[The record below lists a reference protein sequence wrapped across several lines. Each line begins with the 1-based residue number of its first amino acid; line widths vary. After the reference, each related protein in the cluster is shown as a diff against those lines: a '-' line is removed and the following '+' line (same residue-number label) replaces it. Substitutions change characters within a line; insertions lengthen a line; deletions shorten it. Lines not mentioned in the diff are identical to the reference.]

1 MSNTIWISG
10 SRGYV
15 GSYLTSYL
23 RDSGYEVRG
32 LSNLASND
40 GAIISAD
47 FSDRSQIKKVLRK
60 YGAPETFIHLGWKN
74 VYEVND
80 ECHIGSNVTNSINLI
95 DEFYAFGTKR
105 IMLVGTVSEYGGK
118 EGLLRECDK
127 DGEPENNYV
136 SGKLAVGKYGLK
148 AATQLNRIFIHIR
161 LFNTY
166 GSGQSNNSL
175 INQLFACSLTN
186 EQMKLSPCSQFRDYI
201 HVTEAIEGI
210 KRLSSVTE
218 SGIVNLGTGSFIQL
232 KEFVKLFWK
241 ELGSDPSRLI
251 FGAHEIPSYEQNQ
264 PKQFSDQ
271 SKIERLTGWSP
282 KLSIEEGVKLTV
294 NQWKN
299 NIDSNF

>member
-1 MSNTIWISG
+1 
-10 SRGYV
+10 
-15 GSYLTSYL
+15 
-23 RDSGYEVRG
+23 
-32 LSNLASND
+32 
-40 GAIISAD
+40 
-47 FSDRSQIKKVLRK
+47 
-60 YGAPETFIHLGWKN
+60 
-74 VYEVND
+74 
-80 ECHIGSNVTNSINLI
+80 
-95 DEFYAFGTKR
+95 
-105 IMLVGTVSEYGGK
+105 MLVGTVSEYGGK
-118 EGLLRECDK
+118 EWLLRECYK